1 MPSDEDWAGLRAYF
15 DEIGMK
21 AVEDVV
27 AEGVDA
33 ETVGQ
38 QVAHFNDMLIERLKE
53 RLSGP

>member
-1 MPSDEDWAGLRAYF
+1 VPSDEDWAGLRAYF

-38 QVAHFNDMLIERLKE
+38 RVAHFNDMLIERLKE